1 MAGSVMVKEK
11 IDLTK
16 KEEKIVKHLLYV
28 VKHFELE
35 IRLHVT
41 GGWVHD
47 KVLGKDYN
55 DIDFVLDNMLGREF
69 CDKVN
74 EYLHV
79 GEKRHGVTVI
89 RWEATGLEGDVRKQ
103 EDTARVLGTTVKHF
117 RKLDILVNGATS
129 TLQIVADIK
138 IEREVPST

>member
-1 MAGSVMVKEK
+1 MSRIMAGSVMVKEK

-47 KVLGKDYN
+47 K
-55 DIDFVLDNMLGREF
+55 
-69 CDKVN
+69 
-74 EYLHV
+74 
-79 GEKRHGVTVI
+79 
-89 RWEATGLEGDVRKQ
+89 ATGLEGDVRKQ

-129 TLQIVADIK
+129 NFLISPKDLL
-138 IEREVPST
+138 PNGF